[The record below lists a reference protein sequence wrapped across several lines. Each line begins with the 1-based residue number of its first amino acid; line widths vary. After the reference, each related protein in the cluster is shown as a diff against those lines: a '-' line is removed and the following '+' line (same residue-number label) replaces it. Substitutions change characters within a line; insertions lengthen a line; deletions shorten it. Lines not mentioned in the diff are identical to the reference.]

1 MINLDQIIA
10 AADALEPLP
19 ATTARLVQLVGTA
32 HVELDEIAE
41 LIAFDQALTLALLRT
56 ANSAFSASA
65 EPVATVRDAVSR
77 MGTGEVLHLAAAFG
91 LRPLLQAKL
100 PAYGLGEGA
109 LWRHSVAAAVAAQ
122 TLPAFCNVE
131 LPPECFTAAMLHDVG
146 KLVMGRFLSPEILT
160 FIQQAQEADQLDRTQ
175 AEAQLFHIHHGQL
188 GGMIARNWRMPARI
202 VLGITHHH
210 QPGPGADV
218 ICDLTYLANHVAKQI
233 EAGLWGGKFDAPVD
247 AGALSRLGL
256 STEKLD
262 LHLPVAAARY
272 AKVSSGYQVTPP
284 KDSAG
289 FRAGPKAAADH
300 RADED
305 PVPTGHFLRR

>member
-41 LIAFDQALTLALLRT
+41 LIAFDQAMTLALLRA

-65 EPVATVRDAVSR
+65 EPVATVKDAVSR

-91 LRPLLQAKL
+91 LRPFLQARL

-122 TLPAFCNVE
+122 TLPDFCDVI
-131 LPPECFTAAMLHDVG
+131 LPPEGFTAAMLHDVG
-146 KLVMGRFLSPEILT
+146 KLVMGRFLSPEILA
-160 FIQQAQEADQLDRTQ
+160 FMQRAQETDQLDRTA
-175 AEAQLFHIHHGQL
+175 AEAQLFKIHHGQL
-188 GGMIARNWRMPARI
+188 GGQIAKNWRMPPRV

-210 QPGPGADV
+210 EPGPGADV
-218 ICDLTYLANHVAKQI
+218 ICDLTYLANHVAKRI
-233 EAGLWGGKFDAPVD
+233 EAGLYGGKFQAPID
-247 AGALSRLGL
+247 PEALARLGL
-256 STEKLD
+256 TVEKLE
-262 LHLPVAAARY
+262 LHFPVAAARY
-272 AKVSSGYQVTPP
+272 AKVSSGYNV
-284 KDSAG
+284 
-289 FRAGPKAAADH
+289 KAA
-300 RADED
+300 R
-305 PVPTGHFLRR
+305 